1 MFDTMIES
9 KKAGASGRRRSRY
22 FAVSASLITILFL
35 SAVLASIYAAD
46 IDIGY
51 SDMDLARLVAP
62 NVATAPEP
70 VRPEQRSPRKEDRTD
85 ANILKPT
92 RVMSIQRIDEI
103 PNKILPV
110 SNVPSKYR
118 ERPLGSYEIGKID
131 IGGPGTPEGI
141 PDGSG
146 NTRTDGTGLGDG
158 PGNLVAKT
166 EKAVPPPP
174 VVKPESAKPVVVSLG
189 VVNGKATNLP
199 QPAYPASVIAMG
211 VGGVVN
217 VQITI
222 SEEGSVISAKAVN
235 GHPILKRAAEDAAR
249 RAKFTPTYLSKKA
262 VKATGLIAYNFKRN

>member
-9 KKAGASGRRRSRY
+9 RKAGASGRRRSRY

-46 IDIGY
+46 IEIGY

-70 VRPEQRSPRKEDRTD
+70 ERPAERSPRKEDQTD
-85 ANILKPT
+85 ANIPKPT

-103 PNKILPV
+103 PNKIVPV
-110 SNVPSKYR
+110 SSVPSKYR
-118 ERPLGSYEIGKID
+118 ERPLGDYEIGKID
-131 IGGPGTPEGI
+131 TNGPTRPEGI
-141 PDGSG
+141 PNGNGNSRSEGS
-146 NTRTDGTGLGDG
+146 GLGD
-158 PGNLVAKT
+158 NLNNAAAKT
-166 EKAVPPPP
+166 EKVVPPPP
-174 VVKPESAKPVVVSLG
+174 VVKPEPAKPLVVSLG
-189 VVNGKATNLP
+189 VVNGKATTLP
-199 QPAYPASVIAMG
+199 QPVYPASVIAMG

-249 RAKFTPTYLSKKA
+249 RAKFTPTYLSKKP